1 MNDWEF
7 RSFEGFPKEEKIRGL
22 GLVKRGRELP
32 KKSLFPKVDLGSLVL
47 KFRVGSM
54 WNFLEGFVFAAM
66 EFFLDDGDPFIN
78 IMVD

>member
-1 MNDWEF
+1 MISE
-7 RSFEGFPKEEKIRGL
+7 RGGKIRGL

-32 KKSLFPKVDLGSLVL
+32 KKSLFPKADLWSLVR
-47 KFRVGSM
+47 KFRGGSI
-54 WNFLEGFVFAAM
+54 WKFLDGFVFAAM